1 MKKTVLAVVLISL
14 IAITS
19 CKKSTTNNAGGT
31 WSFKSVN
38 YGATTFATSYGQVTV
53 SNPASAYANSFATL
67 CVNFYN
73 GLPTTAYTNN
83 TTYTGTYQVVG
94 GTTLDTSNQVY
105 ITLTLNGTSDTLYH
119 TTGGNGKETVTVS
132 LSNGNISI
140 SGSGI
145 ELANTANPADS
156 SALNFNIAQP

>member
-1 MKKTVLAVVLISL
+1 MKKAALAVVLMSL
-14 IAITS
+14 IVITS
-19 CKKSTTNNAGGT
+19 CKKSTNNNAGGT

-83 TTYTGTYQVVG
+83 TYYSANYQVVG
-94 GTTLDTSNQVY
+94 GTTLDSSNQVY
-105 ITLTLNGTSDTLYH
+105 ITLTLNGTNDTLYH
-119 TTGGNGKETVTVS
+119 TTGGNGNETVLVT

-140 SGSGI
+140 KGSGI
-145 ELANTANPADS
+145 ELANSSNLADS
-156 SALNFNIAQP
+156 GSLSFNIVQP